1 MGARTTFAGWSRVW
15 TILTPCATMKNLL
28 ENSRGLLWLGFQRQT
43 VDARE
48 RTRDVTGAALGLL
61 LTGGLSW
68 WAWGADSV
76 WLGAPMGASAVLL
89 FAVPSSP
96 LAQPWPVVVG
106 NLMAALVGVF
116 IFRTLGASP
125 LSAALAGGLALALM
139 FPLRCVHPPAGAVA
153 ITAVVGGATVHN
165 LGYGF
170 ALTPI
175 AVNSVVLVAC
185 ALLWRRLTHNH
196 VAPHPVVHANRH
208 RTTDAAPQDRIG
220 MTIEDLDAALRSF
233 NELFDIDS
241 QSLEQV
247 LRHAQ
252 GLAWE
257 RQFGKVR
264 CADIM
269 SRDLVTVEFA
279 TPLQEAW
286 TLLHRHRIR
295 ALPVVDRARRV
306 IGVVTLVD
314 FLKHARLDPRDYLS
328 LGQRIRKLL
337 APTPGDYSDKAEVVG
352 QIMTSPVLTVT
363 EEDAVVE
370 LVPRLSDE
378 GMHHL
383 PVVDAERRLSGMVT
397 QSDLMAA
404 LYRSQS
410 SLQTVKS
417 T

>member
-1 MGARTTFAGWSRVW
+1 
-15 TILTPCATMKNLL
+15 MKNVL
-28 ENSRGLLWLGFQRQT
+28 EENRWLLWLGFQRQT

-48 RTRDVTGAALGLL
+48 RARDVAGAVLGLL

-68 WAWGADSV
+68 WAWGAGSV

-106 NLMAALVGVF
+106 NLMAALVGVLVY
-116 IFRTLGASP
+116 RTLGSSP

-139 FPLRCVHPPAGAVA
+139 FPLRCVHPPSGAVA
-153 ITAVVGGATVHN
+153 ITAVVGGTAVHD
-165 LGYGF
+165 LGFGF
-170 ALTPI
+170 ALVPI
-175 AVNSVVLVAC
+175 ALNSTVLVAC
-185 ALLWRRLTHNH
+185 AVLWRRVTHNH

-208 RTTDAAPQDRIG
+208 HTTDAAPQDRIG
-220 MTIEDLDAALRSF
+220 MTSADLDAALRSF

-241 QSLEQV
+241 ESLEQV

-252 GLAWE
+252 ALAWQ
-257 RQFGKVR
+257 RRLGSVR

-279 TPLQEAW
+279 TPLREAW

-306 IGVVTLVD
+306 IGVVTMVD
-314 FLKHARLDPRDYLS
+314 FLKHAQLDPRDHLS
-328 LGQRIRKLL
+328 LGQRIRRLL
-337 APTPGDYSDKAEVVG
+337 APTPGDCSDKVEVVG
-352 QIMTSPVLTVT
+352 QIMTSPVHTVA
-363 EEDAVVE
+363 EQDPVVD
-370 LVPRLSDE
+370 LVPRLSDD

-397 QSDLMAA
+397 QSDLVAA
-404 LYRSQS
+404 LYRAQS
-410 SLQTVKS
+410 ATPPSS
-417 T
+417 P

>member
-1 MGARTTFAGWSRVW
+1 MR
-15 TILTPCATMKNLL
+15 NLL
-28 ENSRGLLWLGFQRQT
+28 ENSRWLLWLGFQRQT

-48 RTRDVTGAALGLL
+48 RARDVAGAVLGLL

-68 WAWGADSV
+68 WTWGADSV

-106 NLMAALVGVF
+106 NTMAALVGVWTYQ
-116 IFRTLGASP
+116 TLGATP
-125 LSAALAGGLALALM
+125 VSAALAGGLALALM
-139 FPLRCVHPPAGAVA
+139 FPLRCVHPPGGAVA
-153 ITAVVGGATVHN
+153 ITAVVGGGAVHT
-165 LGYGF
+165 LGFGF
-170 ALTPI
+170 ALAPI
-175 AVNSVVLVAC
+175 AVNSVVMVAF

-196 VAPHPVVHANRH
+196 VAAQAVVHANRH
-208 RTTDAAPQDRIG
+208 RTADAAPQDRIG
-220 MTIEDLDAALRSF
+220 MTTADLDAALRSF

-241 QSLEQV
+241 ESLEQV
-247 LRHAQ
+247 LRQAQ
-252 GLAWE
+252 GLAWQ
-257 RQFGKVR
+257 RQFGSVR

-269 SRDLVTVEFA
+269 SRDLVTVEFG

-314 FLKHARLDPRDYLS
+314 FLKHARLDPQDHLS
-328 LGQRIRKLL
+328 LGRRIRQLL
-337 APTPGDYSDKAEVVG
+337 TPTPGDYSDKAEVVG
-352 QIMTSPVLTVT
+352 QIMSSPVHTVA
-363 EEDAVVE
+363 EQDPVVD

-383 PVVDAERRLSGMVT
+383 PVVDGERRLTGMVT
-397 QSDLMAA
+397 QSDLVAA
-404 LYRSQS
+404 LYRAQAA
-410 SLQTVKS
+410 S
-417 T
+417 TDRPHGQAR